1 MITGGSTTDEGK
13 DPELD
18 TALANVAYSLSATT
32 LVEGTAD
39 YVVVMSSSVQESSK
53 FGEVAETK
61 KDDPKCDCITSK
73 LFPHRKS
80 KCQKAK
86 VGKSVGGML
95 SKVGN
100 AVAPGIFVRNES
112 DHQILVVLSQLS
124 PLHWTVIK
132 KNQTAHIKCGR
143 VYFTVSTEFYNEKNV
158 PTEAEVVAR
167 ISLIAATTV
176 FTGGLLGVGV
186 VGGLS
191 AFTSSKSVKMD
202 GVLADGKCLVI
213 AGRTNDSD
221 LYELYIK
228 GLESA

>member
-1 MITGGSTTDEGK
+1 
-13 DPELD
+13 
-18 TALANVAYSLSATT
+18 
-32 LVEGTAD
+32 
-39 YVVVMSSSVQESSK
+39 MS
-53 FGEVAETK
+53 
-61 KDDPKCDCITSK
+61 
-73 LFPHRKS
+73 
-80 KCQKAK
+80 K
-86 VGKSVGGML
+86 VGK
-95 SKVGN
+95 

-158 PTEAEVVAR
+158 PTETEVAAR

-176 FTGGLLGVGV
+176 LTGGLLGVGV

-191 AFTSSKSVKMD
+191 AVTSSKSVKMS
-202 GVLADGKCLVI
+202 GVLADGKCVVI

-221 LYELYIK
+221 MYELYIK
-228 GLESA
+228 GLETA